1 MQQLPLYSCSSPDGS
16 FTCVT
21 LAEVRQRPSAIPLV
35 IADGLGVNS
44 TALLI
49 QLSRA
54 GVRPDLILFADTGSE
69 KPETY
74 AYLEIRRSWLRRV
87 GFPELIVV
95 RRRGVRVP
103 DLSLEDQCL
112 RTGTLPSL
120 AYGGKSCSL
129 KWKVAPQDK
138 FCNHWEPALR
148 CWRSGQRV
156 VKAIGYDAGPSDGR
170 RIKEFRDQKYRLG
183 IRCASSGWTARRVSS
198 SSAPKVFPCPARAPA
213 SSVQRRRSTNSFS
226 FTETIL
232 TWWNVRS

>member
-1 MQQLPLYSCSSPDGS
+1 M
-16 FTCVT
+16 
-21 LAEVRQRPSAIPLV
+21 

-49 QLSRA
+49 QLFRT

-74 AYLEIRRSWLRRV
+74 AYLEVRRRWLQRV
-87 GFPELIVV
+87 GFPGLIVV
-95 RRRGVRVP
+95 RRCGIRVP
-103 DLSLEDQCL
+103 DQSLEDQCL

-148 CWRSGQRV
+148 CWQSGQRV
-156 VKAIGYDAGPSDGR
+156 IKAIGYDAGRPTVV
-170 RIKEFRDQKYRLG
+170 
-183 IRCASSGWTARRVSS
+183 A
-198 SSAPKVFPCPARAPA
+198 
-213 SSVQRRRSTNSFS
+213 
-226 FTETIL
+226 
-232 TWWNVRS
+232 